1 MNGLTIEIYK
11 RGIIMDE
18 LNLKELFDYFK
29 ERIVILLVIIIISVA
44 VGSMYSF
51 FIKVPLYQ
59 STSTVLL
66 VSNDS
71 GATTSSDVTLN
82 KSLLGTYS
90 EIVTSRLVVDQVI
103 ENLKLD
109 ISTQKLQQSIS
120 VSSITDTQIIKISV
134 MNEDNEL
141 ASRITNELVKVFV
154 EVIKQ
159 KMDMQNVSL
168 IDRAQTPMY
177 AYNINYPKEIVI
189 YIIIGIIIAL
199 SFIFVMFCFDTTI
212 KSSDEVEAKTG
223 LPIFGI
229 IPKVKK

>member
-1 MNGLTIEIYK
+1 
-11 RGIIMDE
+11 
-18 LNLKELFDYFK
+18 
-29 ERIVILLVIIIISVA
+29 
-44 VGSMYSF
+44 MYSF